1 MPRDDHAHTET
12 SPSAGWRTV
21 YSAMECSTDI
31 EDTNTAPV
39 QPDTEHQQRVVVD
52 QQISLEAI
60 AAVVG
65 MCLVVM
71 LL

>member
-1 MPRDDHAHTET
+1 
-12 SPSAGWRTV
+12 
-21 YSAMECSTDI
+21 MECSTDI

>member
-1 MPRDDHAHTET
+1 MSPDDHTHTET

-39 QPDTEHQQRVVVD
+39 QSDTEHQHRVVVD
-52 QQISLEAI
+52 QQMSLEAI

-65 MCLVVM
+65 ICLVVM